1 MRGYTSAR
9 MEASDLKRT
18 LFWGHLSVTLPAI
31 AAIILVPVL
40 FRKHLFFPAWLYC
53 LTIGIAIG
61 YQWCAAAIPRWK
73 AALRRKDIPEG
84 EVEDIARRGGLVLP
98 GASSVGLL
106 ELHTS
111 AAVLCATYLNVWLAG
126 RWVHWV
132 LPLTGTVSPPQAM
145 DLYLQ
150 HFVVGNFIPAFLAGY
165 VICRRFPRFGSW
177 AWLLPSIVMAY
188 MLLTFPESN
197 VSVLTSSNPWHRFS
211 YYFEIQQSWP
221 SVYELGSSY
230 AQRVMLQISVV
241 ASFYSS
247 IAYSIGAFAE
257 KRRILDR
264 VVGTFRRNGR
274 LEYSPLGTISEHAEE
289 ESDVN
294 CR

>member
-40 FRKHLFFPAWLYC
+40 FRNHLFFPAWLYC

-106 ELHTS
+106 ALHTS
-111 AAVLCATYLNVWLAG
+111 AAVLC
-126 RWVHWV
+126 
-132 LPLTGTVSPPQAM
+132 
-145 DLYLQ
+145 
-150 HFVVGNFIPAFLAGY
+150 
-165 VICRRFPRFGSW
+165 
-177 AWLLPSIVMAY
+177 
-188 MLLTFPESN
+188 
-197 VSVLTSSNPWHRFS
+197 
-211 YYFEIQQSWP
+211 
-221 SVYELGSSY
+221 
-230 AQRVMLQISVV
+230 
-241 ASFYSS
+241 
-247 IAYSIGAFAE
+247 
-257 KRRILDR
+257 
-264 VVGTFRRNGR
+264 
-274 LEYSPLGTISEHAEE
+274 
-289 ESDVN
+289 
-294 CR
+294 